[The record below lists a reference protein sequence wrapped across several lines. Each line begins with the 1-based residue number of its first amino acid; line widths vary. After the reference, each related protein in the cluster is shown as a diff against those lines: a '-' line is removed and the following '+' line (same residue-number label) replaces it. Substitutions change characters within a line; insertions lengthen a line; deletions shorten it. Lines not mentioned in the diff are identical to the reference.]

1 MIKKTALYHVHVQLG
16 AKMMPFAGYEMP
28 IRYSGDK
35 DEHFVVRNQVGLFD
49 VSHMG
54 EFIFKGN
61 DALDFLQSITSNDV
75 SKLRVGKAQYSTLPN
90 LNGGLV
96 DDIIVYHLDNAYMM
110 VVNAANI
117 QKDWNWIQER
127 KSQSNFSDLEIIDI
141 SEQTS
146 LIAVSGPLSTD
157 LVSKLTNAEV
167 QNMKYYEVIRCQLLD
182 FENVLV
188 ATTGYTGE
196 WTYEIFCANHQV
208 VPIWNAL
215 MEKGK
220 DLGVKP
226 AGLGARD
233 TLRLEMGYMLYGN
246 DINDE
251 TSPIEAGLTW
261 ITKLQKGKFSSSEI
275 FQNQVLH
282 GVTKKLVAFEM
293 QEKAIPRH
301 DYEILDASGQ
311 SIGKVTS
318 GTMSPCLEKGIG
330 MGYVKPEFAN
340 LGTEIYI
347 SIRNKPAKAMVVQAP
362 FVKNTSVQ
370 RKNKNF

>member
-1 MIKKTALYHVHVQLG
+1 MTKKTALHEIHVQLG

-28 IRYSGDK
+28 IRYTGDK
-35 DEHFVVRNQVGLFD
+35 DEHFLVRKDVGLFD

-61 DALDFLQSITSNDV
+61 DALPFLQSITTNDV
-75 SKLRVGKAQYSTLPN
+75 SKLVVGKAQYSSLPN
-90 LNGGLV
+90 LKGGLV

-117 QKDWNWIQER
+117 EKDWNWIQER
-127 KSQSNFSDLEIIDI
+127 KKDSHFSDLEIIDI
-141 SEQTS
+141 SEDTS
-146 LIAVSGPLSTD
+146 LIAVSGPKSTE
-157 LVSKLTNAEV
+157 LVSRLTNAPV
-167 QNMKYYEVIRCQLLD
+167 NQMKYYEVIRCKLLNFD
-182 FENVLV
+182 NILI

-196 WTYEIFCANHQV
+196 WTFEIFCKNNEV
-208 VPIWNAL
+208 VTIWNAL
-215 MEKGK
+215 MEKGA

-251 TSPIEAGLTW
+251 TSPIEAGLSW

-275 FQNQVLH
+275 FQNQKDN

-293 QEKAIPRH
+293 VEKAIPRH
-301 DYEILDASGQ
+301 DYLIIDAQGNE
-311 SIGKVTS
+311 IGKVTS
-318 GTMSPCLEKGIG
+318 GTISPCLDKGIG
-330 MGYVKPEFAN
+330 MGYVKPEFSH
-340 LGTEIYI
+340 LGSEIFIY
-347 SIRNKPAKAMVVQAP
+347 IRNKPAKALVVSTP

-370 RKNKNF
+370 QKK

>member
-1 MIKKTALYHVHVQLG
+1 MSQKTALYDVHVHLG

-35 DEHFVVRNQVGLFD
+35 DEHFVVRNHVGLFD

-54 EFIFKGN
+54 EFIFRGN
-61 DALDFLQSITSNDV
+61 DALPFLQSITTNDV
-75 SKLRVGKAQYSTLPN
+75 SKLTVGKAQYSSLPN
-90 LNGGLV
+90 LKGGLV
-96 DDIIVYHLDNAYMM
+96 DDIIVYRLDNAYMM

-127 KSQSNFSDLEIIDI
+127 KKDSHFSDLEILDI

-157 LVSKLTNAEV
+157 LVSRLTGLPVAS
-167 QNMKYYEVIRCQLLD
+167 MKYYEVIRGKLLHFD
-182 FENVLV
+182 NVLI

-196 WTYEIFCANHQV
+196 WTFEIFCSNEQV
-208 VPIWNAL
+208 VTIWNAL
-215 MEKGK
+215 MEKGQ

-251 TSPIEAGLTW
+251 TSPIEAGLGW

-275 FQNQVLH
+275 FQNQKDK
-282 GVTKKLVAFEM
+282 GVNKKLVAFEM
-293 QEKAIPRH
+293 LERAIPRH
-301 DYEILDASGQ
+301 DYLIFDAQGKE
-311 SIGKVTS
+311 IGKVTS

-330 MGYVKPEFAN
+330 MGYVKPEFSG

-347 SIRNKPAKAMVVQAP
+347 VVRNKPAKARVVSTP

-370 RKNKNF
+370 LKK

>member
-1 MIKKTALYHVHVQLG
+1 MIKKTALYNVHVQLG

-370 RKNKNF
+370 RKK